1 MSLFAELKR
10 RNVFRVAMLYLVAS
24 WLLLQVADVG
34 VSLLGL
40 PEWIGKAIVLF
51 LAIGFPLVLI
61 FSWIFELTPEGLK
74 REKDLDRSQSVT
86 AHTSHRIN
94 TLIVVLLVLAIAAV
108 VVDRMVPEAVPVA
121 EAPAIQETPAAAT
134 DPRDPAILAAGKFAP
149 APDRSIAV
157 LPFVNMSGNQENE
170 YFADG
175 LSEEILNVLTGIPD
189 LKVTARTSSFQ
200 FKGKNADLREVG
212 EALNVAHLL
221 EGSVRRA
228 GDKAR
233 ITAQLIRAK
242 DGYHLWSETYDRT
255 LEDTFEVQTDIAESV
270 SRALGVVM
278 DDAQR
283 ERMRSAGVRNVE
295 AFIYFQR
302 GRERFY
308 DAHSNEIDMR
318 MLEESADLFT
328 EAIRL
333 EPQFADA
340 YFLRSDVHAH
350 GSTAEDMELSER
362 DAHGVSYLEDLAAAS
377 MYARSPAQKALI
389 EVDRTLA
396 SSNWSAL
403 PDRFAAALA
412 FSTCAE
418 GVWIQMAPAWGFA
431 DQALIQN
438 QGYIE
443 CDPLDFFSYY
453 NSAAA
458 ALWSGQP
465 ELALEFADRGLA
477 LGLDADFLQDMAVR
491 ALLAMGRLEEASDR
505 ASSHDSWS
513 RATLLTYVAA
523 ASGETAQAREQAKT
537 AIESSG
543 QWRRMYVRLIL
554 SAIVGDRETANRT
567 ASWFDQLP
575 NGQLMLAST
584 VFDCMCGAPFD
595 LAATP
600 VFRQR
605 IDEAEFTWPR
615 AAIIDYPAMR
625 E

>member
-1 MSLFAELKR
+1 
-10 RNVFRVAMLYLVAS
+10 RNVFRVAMLYVIAS
-24 WLLLQVADVG
+24 WLILQVADVG

-40 PEWIGKAIVLF
+40 PEWIGKAVVLF
-51 LAIGFPLVLI
+51 LAAGFPLVLI
-61 FSWIFELTPEGLK
+61 FSWIFEITPDGLK
-74 REKDLDRSQSVT
+74 REKDLDPGQSIA
-86 AHTSHRIN
+86 AHTSRKIN
-94 TLIVVLLVLAIAAV
+94 ALIVALLLLAIAAV
-108 VVDRMVPEAVPVA
+108 VVDRLVPETAPVA
-121 EAPAIQETPAAAT
+121 EMPATEEEAAADPAA
-134 DPRDPAILAAGKFAP
+134 LVAAKFAP

-157 LPFVNMSGNQENE
+157 LPFVNMSGNKENE

-175 LSEEILNVLTGIPD
+175 LSEEILNVLSGIPD

-221 EGSVRRA
+221 EGSVRRS
-228 GDKAR
+228 GNKAR
-233 ITAQLIRAK
+233 ITAQLIRAD

-283 ERMRSAGVRNVE
+283 ERMLSAGVRNVE

-308 DAHSNEIDMR
+308 DAHSNEIDMP

-333 EPQFADA
+333 EPRFADA

-350 GSTAEDMELSER
+350 GSTAEDVSPSER
-362 DAHGVSYLEDLAAAS
+362 DAHGVNYLDDLAAAS
-377 MYARSPAQKALI
+377 TYARSPAQKALI

-396 SSNWSAL
+396 SSNWGAL
-403 PDRFAAALA
+403 PERFASALA
-412 FSTCAE
+412 FTTCDE

-438 QGYIE
+438 QAYIE
-443 CDPLDFFSYY
+443 CDPLDFFSYF

-465 ELALEFADRGLA
+465 ELALGFADRGLA
-477 LGLDADFLQDMAVR
+477 LGLDADFLQDIAVR
-491 ALLAMGRLEEASDR
+491 ALLAMGKLDEAADR

-513 RATLLTYVAA
+513 RATILTYVAA
-523 ASGETAQAREQAKT
+523 ASGDTAQAREQAKK

-543 QWRRMYVRLIL
+543 RWRRMYVRLIL
-554 SAIVGDRETANRT
+554 SAIVGDRETANQT

-575 NGQLMLAST
+575 NGQLMLASV
-584 VFDCMCGAPFD
+584 VFDCMCGGPFD
-595 LAATP
+595 LAAAP

-605 IDEAEFTWPR
+605 IEEAGFVWPP